1 MVHSPPFWVKAWFI
15 ISTIL
20 VFWDAGYCLL
30 RPHTFAGGK
39 YHTLWTP
46 YVLYASVDYVYGH
59 AVFKAGEGFTSA
71 QAILNVV
78 ENFMNITYLLLLRA
92 GSANAILVG
101 FFAVTCTFWVLYWLM
116 DQQCGWCQT
125 GHNSLYKWIML
136 YGIPNS
142 FWLVVPFSII
152 ILFGSEISSNLRTL
166 QKAKAKTN

>member
-30 RPHTFAGGK
+30 RPHTFEGGK

-46 YVLYASVDYVYGH
+46 YVLYASVDYLYGH

-101 FFAVTCTFWVLYWLM
+101 FFAVTCTFWK
-116 DQQCGWCQT
+116 T
-125 GHNSLYKWIML
+125 A
-136 YGIPNS
+136 S
-142 FWLVVPFSII
+142 FWG
-152 ILFGSEISSNLRTL
+152 GSEHGSPSKPAEFDDALIGKLSS
-166 QKAKAKTN
+166 